1 MPFRQG
7 VFSPKNR
14 EKYKGKALPIYRS
27 GWEKKFFR
35 WCDLNENVIAWNSES
50 VIIPYLNPNTGRV
63 QRYFVDGLI
72 SIKESAGIK
81 TYLIEIKPSKQ
92 TKPPVVKKGQR
103 KTTRLYEQKMYVQ
116 NRAKWEAAEK
126 WCKKKGDIE
135 FKILTE
141 KELGV

>member
-81 TYLIEIKPSKQ
+81 TYLIEIKLII
-92 TKPPVVKKGQR
+92 V
-103 KTTRLYEQKMYVQ
+103 RL
-116 NRAKWEAAEK
+116 NN
-126 WCKKKGDIE
+126 
-135 FKILTE
+135 
-141 KELGV
+141 